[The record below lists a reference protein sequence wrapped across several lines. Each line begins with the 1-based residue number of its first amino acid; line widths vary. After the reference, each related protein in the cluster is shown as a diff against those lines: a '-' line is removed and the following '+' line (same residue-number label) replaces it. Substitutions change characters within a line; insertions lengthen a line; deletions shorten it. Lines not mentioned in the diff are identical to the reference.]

1 MVRAAGIGTEEV
13 EQAVAA
19 IVLHLDPSRW
29 VAVDI
34 GGSGERLRH
43 THPPRCPK
51 AFRAVFQG
59 NHVVKLQVGV
69 MGRVLG
75 RVYAMP
81 AGSAACS
88 RLKAHGER
96 RRQLECPAAAI
107 DSMCFGSTMHATHAS
122 DLRTTA
128 PR

>member
-51 AFRAVFQG
+51 AFRAMFQG
-59 NHVVKLQVGV
+59 NHAVKLQVG
-69 MGRVLG
+69 MQGRVLL
-75 RVYAMP
+75 RAHAMP
-81 AGSAACS
+81 SGSAACS
-88 RLKAHGER
+88 RRAAPGAR
-96 RRQLECPAAAI
+96 AAAAAGMPC
-107 DSMCFGSTMHATHAS
+107 SRH
-122 DLRTTA
+122 
-128 PR
+128 